1 MKILNVISSPR
12 KESFSVAL
20 ANGIIEKLQAA
31 HPGSTVVTRDLAT
44 HPFPH
49 MEEVHIQS
57 IRTPAEEHTPQQ
69 QQAAQNSDEVIAELK
84 AADIIVIGAP
94 MYNFSIPSTLKAWID
109 HLARKGMTFRY
120 TENGP
125 EGLVTGKKVYVAMA
139 SGGVYSSGPG
149 AAGDFVSTYLKYV
162 LGFMGL
168 TDVTVLRAEG
178 LGMPGVADT
187 AVAKALEGFTV

>member
-1 MKILNVISSPR
+1 MKILNIISSPR
-12 KESFSVAL
+12 EESFSVAL
-20 ANGIIEKLQAA
+20 ANGIIQKLKAA
-31 HPGSTVVTRDLAT
+31 NPDAEVVTRDVAT
-44 HPFPH
+44 NPFPH

-57 IRTPAEEHTPQQ
+57 IRTPAEEHTPEQ
-69 QQAAQNSDEVIAELK
+69 QQAAKHSDEVIAELK
-84 AADIIVIGAP
+84 AADVIIIGAP

-149 AAGDFVSTYLKYV
+149 AAGDFVAPYLKYV
-162 LGFMGL
+162 FGFMGM

-178 LGMPGVADT
+178 LGMPGGTDT